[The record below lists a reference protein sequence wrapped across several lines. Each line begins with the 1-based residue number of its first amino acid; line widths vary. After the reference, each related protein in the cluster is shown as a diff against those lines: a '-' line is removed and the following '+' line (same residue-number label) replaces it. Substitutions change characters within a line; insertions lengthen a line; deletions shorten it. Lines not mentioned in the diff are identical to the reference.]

1 MKNNI
6 LRIILILILALISA
20 ATLPVKKIQLTIVNK
35 SGLPMEYKIEGKND
49 SSDIYYYLRVP
60 EGDRNNPAEQIFTI
74 YQGEYTMTAYY
85 VELWDPVYGY
95 ACSSSSK
102 TLYASRNIR
111 LVFGECDQTPRNPG
125 EPSMLK
131 FDANWRYIY

>member
-1 MKNNI
+1 MEKNI
-6 LRIILILILALISA
+6 LKIILILNFTLISA
-20 ATLPVKKIQLTIVNK
+20 ASLPVKKIQLTIVNK

-49 SSDIYYYLRVP
+49 SSDIFYYLRVP
-60 EGDRNNPAEQIFTI
+60 KGDRNKPAEQIFSI

-95 ACSSSSK
+95 TCSSTSK
-102 TLYASRNIR
+102 NMYVTRNIR

-131 FDANWRYIY
+131 FDAKWRYIY